1 MWWAKL
7 SFEGNTQQQNEILQ
21 MRVCQVLQI
30 CSVLGLMIRLA
41 QAAKA
46 KVVLDD
52 AAYQSQALQLQIKL
66 ANIQL

>member
-1 MWWAKL
+1 
-7 SFEGNTQQQNEILQ
+7 

-46 KVVLDD
+46 KFVLDD